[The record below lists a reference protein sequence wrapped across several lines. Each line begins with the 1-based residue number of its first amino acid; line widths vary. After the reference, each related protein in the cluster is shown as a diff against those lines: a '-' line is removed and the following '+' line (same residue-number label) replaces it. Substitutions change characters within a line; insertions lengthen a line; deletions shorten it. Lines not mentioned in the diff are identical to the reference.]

1 MPSLKVLRASAL
13 VIALVAFPAGVR
25 AESLKEALTN
35 AYKNNPNISSALYS
49 VKVAAENIAL
59 RQAGLRPNIGAAL
72 SANSA
77 FAATTNPGIPTGV
90 TSPTLQL
97 GLSYSQTLFDNGKTD
112 ATVVQAQALTE
123 VATQALRNQE
133 QNVLLSVVNAYMSVI
148 RDTQL
153 VQLRSNNVK
162 FYQTQ
167 VTSAQDRLRL
177 GEGTKI
183 DVSQAQASLASGVAS
198 YKAAIASLQ
207 TSQASYVRWVGHKS
221 KNLSD
226 AYNYGNL
233 MAPSIEQATALA
245 DARHPAILSAKAAI
259 HAAQAGA
266 DAADAA
272 FGPSL
277 NLVGNLCGLGC
288 FGSGFPKD
296 PGGISGTVAL
306 TLSIPIYAGG
316 ALGASS
322 RQANLSQ
329 IKSELDAQ
337 ATRDQVHEALITAWA
352 TLQNATAQI
361 TSAQSALDANQLA
374 LQGVIQERDVGQSTT
389 LDVLNAQAQVTTA
402 QETLITANA
411 TKVIAAFSLIA
422 SEGRLSPRDLA
433 LPVEVKTGANYVKK
447 VEDTWGELRS
457 LK

>member
-1 MPSLKVLRASAL
+1 MFSIRVVRASAL
-13 VIALVAFPAGVR
+13 VLALAAFPAAAH
-25 AESLKEALTN
+25 AESLKEALTA
-35 AYKNNPNISSALYS
+35 AYKYNPNISSALTS
-49 VKVAAENIAL
+49 VKIAAESIAL
-59 RQAGLRPNIGAAL
+59 RQAGLRPTIGAAL
-72 SANSA
+72 SASDS
-77 FAATTNPGIPTGV
+77 FAATGGHV
-90 TSPTLQL
+90 AVSDPTLQL

-112 ATVVQAQALTE
+112 ATISQAQALTE
-123 VATQALRNQE
+123 VATQGLRNEE

-153 VQLRSNNVK
+153 VQLRSDNVK

-207 TSQASYVRWVGHKS
+207 TSQASFARWVGHKAR
-221 KNLSD
+221 NLSGSYD
-226 AYNYGNL
+226 YGSL
-233 MAPSIEQATALA
+233 IAPSIEAATAQA

-259 HAAQAGA
+259 RAAQSGV
-266 DAADAA
+266 DAAESA

-277 NLVGNLCGLGC
+277 ALVGNLCGLGC
-288 FGSGFPKD
+288 FGGGIPGT
-296 PGGISGTVAL
+296 GGISGSVKL
-306 TLSIPIYAGG
+306 TLTIPIYAGG
-316 ALGASS
+316 ALGASV

-329 IKSELDAQ
+329 IKSDLDAQ

-361 TSAQSALDANQLA
+361 TSAQSALDANNLA
-374 LQGVIQERDVGQSTT
+374 LQGVIQERDVGQATT

-402 QETLITANA
+402 REALISANS

-433 LPVEVKTGANYVKK
+433 LNVQVKTGAAYIEK
-447 VEDTWGELRS
+447 VQDTWGELRT

>member
-1 MPSLKVLRASAL
+1 MSSFKVLRASAFVL
-13 VIALVAFPAGVR
+13 ALAAFPAGVR
-25 AESLKEALTN
+25 AESLKEALIS
-35 AYKNNPNISSALYS
+35 AYKYNPNITSALTS

-59 RQAGLRPNIGAAL
+59 RQAGHRPTIAAAL
-72 SANSA
+72 TAQDS
-77 FAATTNPGIPTGV
+77 FAASTNPGLTGV
-90 TSPTLQL
+90 TDPSMQL

-112 ATVVQAQALTE
+112 ATIAQAQALTE
-123 VATQALRNQE
+123 VATQALRNEE

-153 VQLRSNNVK
+153 VQLRSDNVK
-162 FYQTQ
+162 FFQTQ
-167 VTSAQDRLRL
+167 VNSAQDRLRL

-183 DVSQAQASLASGVAS
+183 DVSQAQASMASGVAS
-198 YKAAIASLQ
+198 YKSAIASLQ
-207 TSQASYVRWVGHKS
+207 TSQASYARWVGHKA

-226 AYNYGNL
+226 SYNYGNL
-233 MAPSIEQATALA
+233 LAPSIEQATSLA

-259 HAAQAGA
+259 HAAQAGL

-277 NLVGNLCGLGC
+277 SVLGTLCGLGC
-288 FGSGFPKD
+288 FGNGFPKD
-296 PGGISGTVAL
+296 PGGIGGNVKL

-322 RQANLSQ
+322 RQANLTQ

-374 LQGVIQERDVGQSTT
+374 LQGVIQERDVGQATT

-402 QETLITANA
+402 KETLISANS

-433 LPVEVKTGANYVKK
+433 LPVEVKTGANYVKQ